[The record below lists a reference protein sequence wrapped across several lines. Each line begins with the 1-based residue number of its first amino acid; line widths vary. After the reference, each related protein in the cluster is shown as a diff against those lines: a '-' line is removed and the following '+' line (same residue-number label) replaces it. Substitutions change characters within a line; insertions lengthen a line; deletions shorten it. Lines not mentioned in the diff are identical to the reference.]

1 MDKQLYC
8 KTTSFGKDF
17 IPTGS
22 KEPST
27 CSVSM
32 QSENYGKKQCLLWLW
47 KLRFTNQTCSEHT
60 FIRAYSSNTDNMWIK
75 TV

>member
-22 KEPST
+22 T
-27 CSVSM
+27 LNM
-32 QSENYGKKQCLLWLW
+32 QSENYGKKQC
-47 KLRFTNQTCSEHT
+47 ST
-60 FIRAYSSNTDNMWIK
+60 FRLQC
-75 TV
+75 